1 MSEETKIEKLDSA
14 EKAFAEASV
23 AATVKPAVV
32 EPVAVAPAI
41 ATPVVAEPAVVIPA
55 LTPAAAKK
63 APAKKAP
70 AKVAAPKSAPVAKPA
85 LIAKPAPIAKAAPAA
100 KKPVIKK
107 AAPKAAKKPAP
118 KMAKPAAK
126 PLVAAKPIVKEK
138 IMPKTTKTTDF
149 TAKIKGAFADVKG
162 TAKTAYAKGTAVVG
176 EATEF
181 TKGNVEAVVASGKIV
196 TEGLKT
202 FGTDYVAETKKAYA
216 TVTADAK
223 ALAAVKSPTEF
234 FELQTSLLKRN
245 FESVFAL
252 TSKNTEAAVKLAG
265 DAFAPISSRVA
276 LAVEKVKKAA

>member
-23 AATVKPAVV
+23 AATAKPAVV
-32 EPVAVAPAI
+32 EPVAVAPVVAS
-41 ATPVVAEPAVVIPA
+41 PVVAEPAVVIPA
-55 LTPAAAKK
+55 LKPETAKK

-70 AKVAAPKSAPVAKPA
+70 AKVAAPKPAPV
-85 LIAKPAPIAKAAPAA
+85 AKPAPIAKAAPAV

-126 PLVAAKPIVKEK
+126 PLAAVKPIVKEK

-162 TAKTAYAKGTAVVG
+162 KAKTAYAKGTAVVG

-202 FGTDYVAETKKAYA
+202 FGTDYVAESKKAYA

>member
-23 AATVKPAVV
+23 AATAKPAVV
-32 EPVAVAPAI
+32 EPVAVAPVVAS
-41 ATPVVAEPAVVIPA
+41 PVVAEPAVVIPA
-55 LTPAAAKK
+55 LKPETAKK

-70 AKVAAPKSAPVAKPA
+70 AKVAAPKPAPV
-85 LIAKPAPIAKAAPAA
+85 AKPAPIAKAAPAV

-126 PLVAAKPIVKEK
+126 PLAAAKPIVKEK
-138 IMPKTTKTTDF
+138 IMPKTTDF

-162 TAKTAYAKGTAVVG
+162 KAKTAYAKGTAVVG

-202 FGTDYVAETKKAYA
+202 FGTDYVAESKKAYA

-223 ALAAVKSPTEF
+223 ALAAVKSPAEF

>member
-23 AATVKPAVV
+23 AATAKPVVV
-32 EPVAVAPAI
+32 EPVATVI
-41 ATPVVAEPAVVIPA
+41 ATPAVAEPAVVIPA
-55 LTPAAAKK
+55 LKPAVAKK

-70 AKVAAPKSAPVAKPA
+70 AKAAAPKPAPVAKA
-85 LIAKPAPIAKAAPAA
+85 VKPE
-100 KKPVIKK
+100 IKK

-126 PLVAAKPIVKEK
+126 PPVAAKPIVKEK
-138 IMPKTTKTTDF
+138 IMSKTTKTADF
-149 TAKIKGAFADVKG
+149 TAKIKGAFADVQGK
-162 TAKTAYAKGTAVVG
+162 AKTAYAKSSAVVG
-176 EATEF
+176 EVTEF

-196 TEGLKT
+196 SEGLKT
-202 FGTDYVAETKKAYA
+202 LGNGYAAEGKKAYETA
-216 TVTADAK
+216 TADAK
-223 ALAAVKSPTEF
+223 AFAAVKSPTEF

-245 FESVFAL
+245 FESAIAL

-265 DAFAPISSRVA
+265 DAFAPISGRVA